1 MNQETK
7 IQQHPNDVLLVDE
20 QEAARMLGYTVRTL
34 RNWRFKGRGP
44 RFVRVN
50 ARSIRYRIQDL
61 EAWIEFRI
69 VQSTKEKLPDEL
81 R

>member
-20 QEAARMLGYTVRTL
+20 QEAARMLGYTVGTL

-44 RFVRVN
+44 RFVRISPK
-50 ARSIRYRIQDL
+50 SIRYRIQDL
-61 EAWIEFRI
+61 EAWIEFRL
-69 VQSTKEKLPDEL
+69 VQSTKEKLPGENE
-81 R
+81 